1 MTRNRLAAG
10 LFAFLIPLA
19 LGACGD
25 SDDGNGAAVNDENG
39 APADGKTVG
48 LKNLE
53 FRPKKITVKAG
64 DTVTWRWQ
72 ENVLHNVVADEFK
85 SENLSKGTYE
95 HTFDT
100 AGTFDYR
107 CTLHP
112 GMDGEV
118 VVE

>member
-1 MTRNRLAAG
+1 MTRNRLAVG
-10 LFAFLIPLA
+10 LFAFLLALA

-25 SDDGNGAAVNDENG
+25 SDDGNTAAGNETDGV
-39 APADGKTVG
+39 AADGKTVG

-53 FRPKKITVKAG
+53 FRPKEITVKVG

-85 SENLSKGTYE
+85 SENLSKGTYR
-95 HTFDT
+95 HTFT
-100 AGTFDYR
+100 QAGTYDYR
-107 CTLHP
+107 CTLHA

-118 VVE
+118 IVE

>member
-1 MTRNRLAAG
+1 MFRNRLAAG
-10 LFAFLIPLA
+10 LFALVLTVA

-25 SDDGNGAAVNDENG
+25 SDDANDAAGDANGG
-39 APADGKTVG
+39 AADGKTVG
-48 LKNLE
+48 LKDLKFKPE
-53 FRPKKITVKAG
+53 KLTVKVG

-85 SENLSKGTYE
+85 SENLSKGTYT
-95 HTFDT
+95 HTFDQ
-100 AGTFDYR
+100 AGTYDYR